1 MALVNK
7 KDIRSFFL
15 ITLPTILVMLI
26 IVELA
31 LGWVAPVA
39 DPFDRYKNPNPIQSN
54 YIESQF
60 KPNSKFTFE
69 IEKRLPNMDSVV
81 VFSTNNMGFR
91 GDSIINPKPQDE
103 YRIFIVGGST
113 SENLFIDDSWS
124 LERKVQQALQ
134 DSIKNKSVK
143 VYNAGKSGD
152 GSPDHLAMLAH
163 RIIHLQP
170 DLVVLFPG
178 INDLNRLFGG
188 YDYMHFPTVNESEKR
203 STIQSL
209 KFFLSNFQVFR
220 RLINVIN
227 PEKPDAR
234 TSIFLKTNY
243 EDKVKE
249 VMALPLVENLPDAD
263 YGMFRRNILSFA
275 GILNANDIEM
285 LLLTQTHTWGDIS
298 DEFLKTNHWM
308 LGVGN
313 VRYPES
319 KMAEALGQIN
329 TILQNIAFEQ
339 EIPLLDLEKEIPKTS
354 EYYYDDCHFNKGG
367 ISKSAELISASILT
381 NFKTD

>member
-1 MALVNK
+1 MSLVNK

-26 IVELA
+26 IVEIILT
-31 LGWVAPVA
+31 WVAPVA
-39 DPFDRYKNPNPIQSN
+39 DPFERYKNPDQTQSN

-69 IEKRLPNMDSVV
+69 IEQRLPDMDSVV
-81 VFSTNNMGFR
+81 IFTTNNMGFR
-91 GDSIINPKPQDE
+91 GDSIILPKPQEE

-113 SENLFIDDSWS
+113 TENLFIDDSWG
-124 LERKVQQALQ
+124 LERKVQEALQ
-134 DSIKNKSVK
+134 DSLKSKIVK

-163 RIIHLQP
+163 RLTHLQP

-188 YDYMHFPTVNESEKR
+188 YDYLHFPNRIASEKT
-203 STIQSL
+203 SILKSL
-209 KFFLSNFQVFR
+209 KFFLSNFQLFR
-220 RLINVIN
+220 RLINVLN
-227 PEKPDAR
+227 QEKPDAR

-243 EDKVKE
+243 ADKVKE
-249 VMALPLVENLPDAD
+249 VMALPLVEELPDAD
-263 YGMFRRNILSFA
+263 FGMFRRNILSFA
-275 GILNANDIEM
+275 GILKAQGTDM

-298 DEFLKTNHWM
+298 DEFLKSNHWM
-308 LGVGN
+308 VGVGD

-319 KMAEALGQIN
+319 KLAVALGQIN
-329 TILQNIAFEQ
+329 GILLSIAEEQ
-339 EIPLLDLEKEIPKTS
+339 KIPVLDLEKEIPKTS
-354 EYYYDDCHFNKGG
+354 DYFYDDCHFNKGG
-367 ISKSAELISASILT
+367 ISKSAELISASIVL